1 MVPVHTNIEKQEKLR
16 LSTISVPD
24 GSLTINHSRQL
35 YFLKFVYTNKNVSMN
50 QIGMPIESRKL

>member
-1 MVPVHTNIEKQEKLR
+1 VHTNIEKQEKLR

-24 GSLTINHSRQL
+24 GTLTINHSRQL

>member
-50 QIGMPIESRKL
+50 QIGMPIKSRKL